1 MLVYQRI
8 STGSYVLMD
17 VKEIRRYKLQRLVT
31 GFRTKKEAA
40 EALGL
45 EYQVLYQL
53 TATAKRSSGKPYNM
67 GDELA
72 RKIEK
77 RLKKPKGWMDSL
89 DEEMTHIDAQTM
101 LDAASLKDL
110 DDADQATVRTL
121 IQSLL
126 LKKPPH

>member
-1 MLVYQRI
+1 MLIYRKTR
-8 STGSYVLMD
+8 TGSYVLMD
-17 VKEIRRYKLQRLVT
+17 VKEIRRYKLKRLVSE
-31 GFRTKKEAA
+31 FRTKKEAA

-53 TATAKRSSGKPYNM
+53 TTDTKRSTGKPFNM

-72 RKIEK
+72 RKVEK

-89 DEEMTHIDAQTM
+89 DEEMTHIDSQTM
-101 LDAASLKDL
+101 LDAASLKEL
-110 DDADQATVRTL
+110 DESDQTTVRAL

-126 LKKPPH
+126 SKKSPH